1 LSLINLI
8 LFALVFITC
17 FCCFL
22 FLYSVFRV
30 TRNSKECA
38 PSTRSDADLPP
49 VSILKPLQG
58 ISPELKGNLA
68 TFCNLDYPEYELIFC
83 VEKKEDPALQ
93 VVKELQTE
101 CPQAKIKI
109 ATEDSHPG
117 YNPKVRNLI
126 RGMNKASYDLILIS
140 DADVRV
146 EKNYLRD
153 LTTLIEDLKVG
164 IVTNLIRGKG
174 NSSLGSILENLNL
187 NFFVLGGTC
196 FLYHFFDYTCITGK
210 SILFRKAE
218 IEKMGGFPS
227 IKNFLAEDQILQ
239 KKFER
244 FGKKVILSP
253 CLITSNT
260 SQRTLVRF
268 FKRNVRWSQMRVQL
282 GGIGYLSEL
291 LVNPVLF
298 AVLLCI
304 FSQFSVFTFKVL
316 IITGIFKII
325 VESIQGKL
333 IRAGAGFFSY
343 LLVPLIDLLVGIIW
357 FSPFFKTSVEWR
369 GSKFKLRRYT
379 ELEPL

>member
-1 LSLINLI
+1 MSIINLI
-8 LFALVFITC
+8 LLALVLITC
-17 FCCFL
+17 FCCLL
-22 FLYSVFRV
+22 FLYSVFKI
-30 TRNSKECA
+30 TRKPVS
-38 PSTRSDADLPP
+38 RSPGKVDALPI
-49 VSILKPLQG
+49 SILKPLQG
-58 ISPELKGNLA
+58 FSPELKGNLA

-109 ATEDSHPG
+109 AIEDSHPG

-244 FGKKVILSP
+244 FGKKAILSP

-343 LLVPLIDLLVGIIW
+343 LLVPLKDLLVGIIW

>member
-8 LFALVFITC
+8 LFALVLITC
-17 FCCFL
+17 FCCLL
-22 FLYSVFRV
+22 FLYSVFKI
-30 TRNSKECA
+30 TRKPVS
-38 PSTRSDADLPP
+38 RSPGKVDALPI
-49 VSILKPLQG
+49 SILKPLQG
-58 ISPELKGNLA
+58 FSPELKGNLA

-153 LTTLIEDLKVG
+153 LTTLIEDSKVG

-244 FGKKVILSP
+244 FGKKAILSP

-343 LLVPLIDLLVGIIW
+343 LLVPFKDLLIGIIW
-357 FSPFFKTSVEWR
+357 FMPFFKTSVEWR

>member
-1 LSLINLI
+1 MD
-8 LFALVFITC
+8 AL
-17 FCCFL
+17 
-22 FLYSVFRV
+22 
-30 TRNSKECA
+30 
-38 PSTRSDADLPP
+38 P

-83 VEKKEDPALQ
+83 VEKKDDPALQ
-93 VVKELQTE
+93 AVAELRKE
-101 CPQAKIKI
+101 CPKAKIKI
-109 ATEDSHPG
+109 AAEDSHPG

-126 RGMNKASYDLILIS
+126 RGMTKTSYDLILIS

-153 LTTLIEDLKVG
+153 LTTLIEDSKVG

-196 FLYHFFDYTCITGK
+196 FLYRFFDYTCITGK

-343 LLVPLIDLLVGIIW
+343 LLVPLKDLLVGIIW